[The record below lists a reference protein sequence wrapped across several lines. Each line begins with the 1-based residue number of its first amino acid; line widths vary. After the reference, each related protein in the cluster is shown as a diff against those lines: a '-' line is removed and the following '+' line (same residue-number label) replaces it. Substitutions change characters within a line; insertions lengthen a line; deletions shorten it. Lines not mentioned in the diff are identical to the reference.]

1 MTVVVLKQ
9 RQPAEKRIPRK
20 WAVRFPLEITL
31 SAAQHPWEEHLT
43 RIPTQHRLE
52 PSFGKN
58 LRKSVLFDRELLPV
72 VMHGTCFFGNIF
84 PNAENTSGLK
94 PADLKKGRGFGMFR
108 DVPSKFRSSW
118 PPQQV
123 FIVWGTPHKIPCSI
137 FKQITLWC

>member
-52 PSFGKN
+52 PSFGESKKISRVCQTTAAF
-58 LRKSVLFDRELLPV
+58 LYCMAFVFLAI
-72 VMHGTCFFGNIF
+72 FFQM
-84 PNAENTSGLK
+84 
-94 PADLKKGRGFGMFR
+94 PA
-108 DVPSKFRSSW
+108 
-118 PPQQV
+118 
-123 FIVWGTPHKIPCSI
+123 
-137 FKQITLWC
+137 